1 MSASL
6 QAGARKK
13 KHKICLKKSQKILN
27 LTQIIRTLDVPAL
40 TEILPQ
46 DPSPCPLYIVLWPL
60 NVLVHK
66 PDYPKNP
73 PSIFESLKKELTFIQ
88 PTASF
93 NYQKNTHSEIFCQI
107 VLSQND
113 ILQQKSCHQSMY
125 QFSIVQSRNLI
136 VPFLSIQML
145 KPDIRPSKGQII
157 SKANFEVFI

>member
-27 LTQIIRTLDVPAL
+27 LTQIIRTLNVPAL
-40 TEILPQ
+40 TEIPPQ

-66 PDYPKNP
+66 PDYPQNP

-93 NYQKNTHSEIFCQI
+93 NYQKNTHTVRYFVRQFCLKMIFCNKKVVI
-107 VLSQND
+107 KVCISFR
-113 ILQQKSCHQSMY
+113 
-125 QFSIVQSRNLI
+125 QFRAEI
-136 VPFLSIQML
+136 
-145 KPDIRPSKGQII
+145 
-157 SKANFEVFI
+157 